1 MDTNQKNLFSAFPE
15 VGSKEWKQLIQ
26 FELKGKDYNQTLVW
40 ESLEGIKVKP
50 FYHADE
56 TEYLEIPFIQK
67 DYLISQTFFVD
78 NESITN
84 KIALEA
90 VLNGVEVIQFIAK
103 EGFDAD
109 ILLQNFEKSKVKK
122 VIFSLHYLAP
132 HYIKTLQ
139 KALPTIQIEIRIDPI
154 GNLAETGNWFIN
166 EKQDFEQIK
175 TVLNELKDDNVLFIN
190 SGIYQNAGANIV
202 QQVAYALAHTNEY
215 LNTFTDNIKGKIR
228 VGFAMGSNFFFE
240 IAKLRAFR
248 YLIQQLIEKH
258 HLKLELELFCQPS
271 LRNKTLYDYNV
282 NILRSAT
289 ENLSAII
296 GGATIINSLAYDS
309 FFKKSNDFSERIAR
323 NQLIILREENEMK
336 EMGSIANGSY
346 YIENLTVEIANK
358 ALEIFKEIEKNDG
371 FLNQLKKGIIQKK
384 IAEATKKEQLLYE
397 EGKIVLVGTN
407 KFANS
412 NEKMKNISEILP
424 FTAFKTEK
432 TDIIPI
438 KSRRL
443 AEKME
448 KERLAKE

>member
-40 ESLEGIKVKP
+40 ESLEGIKVRP

-56 TEYLEIPFIQK
+56 ADYLEIPFIQK
-67 DYLISQTFFVD
+67 GFLISQTFFID

-139 KALPTIQIEIRIDPI
+139 TALPTIQIEIRIDPI

-166 EKQDFEQIK
+166 ETQDFDQIK

-202 QQVAYALAHTNEY
+202 QQVAYALAHANEY
-215 LNTFTDNIKGKIR
+215 MQAFTNQFKGKIR

-258 HLKLELELFCQPS
+258 KLKLELELFCQPS

-289 ENLSAII
+289 ENFSAVL
-296 GGATIINSLAYDS
+296 GGAAIINSLAYDS

-336 EMGSIANGSY
+336 EIGSIANGSY

-371 FLNQLKKGIIQKK
+371 FLNQLKKGSIQKK
-384 IAEATKKEQLLYE
+384 IAEATKKEQLLFE